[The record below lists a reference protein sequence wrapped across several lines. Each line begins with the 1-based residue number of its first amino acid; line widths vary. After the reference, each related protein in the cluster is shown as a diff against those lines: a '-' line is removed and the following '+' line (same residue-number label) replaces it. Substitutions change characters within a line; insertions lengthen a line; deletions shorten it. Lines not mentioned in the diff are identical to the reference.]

1 MKKLLKILI
10 KFPLN
15 VYFLYLNTLK
25 FLNKRSYN
33 YLNDLFVNSIQN
45 KKKIVNLYGKKIHIY
60 TPNQLCEYRANTFF
74 SKEPETINWI
84 DKYGKKSV
92 LYDIGANIGLY
103 SNSRIRPLRS
113 STLLCDKGI
122 RSLNDIFPLNT

>member
-45 KKKIVNLYGKKIHIY
+45 KRKLLIFMEKIHIY

-74 SKEPETINWI
+74 LKN
-84 DKYGKKSV
+84 
-92 LYDIGANIGLY
+92 
-103 SNSRIRPLRS
+103 LR
-113 STLLCDKGI
+113 L
-122 RSLNDIFPLNT
+122 